1 MNSNINAPERTKKEA
16 IMKYFADA
24 IKIDIGLMNKKDH
37 ENMDMHIDNIL
48 KLKSSND
55 LYERVVHYVKKEKDG
70 INQTFFE
77 LKEIEVI
84 KKENK
89 SAISK
94 AENQAIE
101 DTMKKFLEIR
111 PEQFRKE
118 GRIRKKYIDE
128 MWRKLWITNMVIR
141 DFHEVCHYLKSNID
155 QPESFAAVAKRLDEK
170 QYRICRK
177 LYRFDV
183 VLEHNTLKVRNFS
196 IEDEAV
202 REHDRSL

>member
-128 MWRKLWITNMVIR
+128 MWRKLWITN
-141 DFHEVCHYLKSNID
+141 
-155 QPESFAAVAKRLDEK
+155 
-170 QYRICRK
+170 ICRK

>member
-1 MNSNINAPERTKKEA
+1 
-16 IMKYFADA
+16 
-24 IKIDIGLMNKKDH
+24 
-37 ENMDMHIDNIL
+37 
-48 KLKSSND
+48 
-55 LYERVVHYVKKEKDG
+55 
-70 INQTFFE
+70 
-77 LKEIEVI
+77 
-84 KKENK
+84 
-89 SAISK
+89 
-94 AENQAIE
+94 
-101 DTMKKFLEIR
+101 MKKFLEIR

>member
-1 MNSNINAPERTKKEA
+1 MNSNVNVPERIEKET
-16 IMKYFADA
+16 IMKYLADT

-55 LYERVVHYVKKEKDG
+55 LYESVVHYVKKEKEV

-77 LKEIEVI
+77 LKEIEII

-94 AENQAIE
+94 AKNKEIE

-111 PEQFRKE
+111 SEHIRKE
-118 GRIRKKYIDE
+118 SRIRKKYIDE

-141 DFHEVCHYLKSNID
+141 DFHEVCHYLESNIS

-170 QYRICRK
+170 QYRIYRK

-183 VLEHNTLKVRNFS
+183 ALEHNTLKVRNFS
-196 IEDEAV
+196 IEVDAV